1 MEEKDYLKDKQLNKF
16 ALTII
21 TIIDMFLFVGYIGDY
36 RNGNIGFSFMLVVE
50 LVVLISM
57 LTCYVIYFRKKNS
70 ALFKNV
76 SVIGYLVVYAIAVF
90 GAQNDLVFLI
100 VFPLTVLY
108 ILYYDYKLVLRI
120 GTLFGSVNLLDIIY
134 TVFILKHMH
143 SGAPLDSTSILL
155 QWASVLIYLIVLCR
169 TTKISNANNTA
180 KMESLQEEKEK
191 SAQMLDEV
199 LRVAVSVRE
208 NSAEAE
214 EHIRQLGQFVDS
226 TAMELQ
232 GIAEGNNNNANSI
245 EQQTIMTSN
254 IQNVILETKQMSDE
268 MLAMAKQSET
278 AVRDGQDAVDNLQHQ
293 ENKTREANEQVVSS
307 VSDLID
313 NAKEVEEITE
323 RIFSI
328 STQTN
333 LLALNASIESAR
345 AGEAGKGFAVV
356 ADEIRKLAEE
366 TRTLTEGIQTIV
378 SQLKSNADTAKNTVD
393 NVIEAVNIEHDLIL
407 NADAKFDEI
416 GNQMDSLYGNVEG
429 IYKKI
434 EEILDA
440 NNTIM
445 DSISNI
451 SAVSEEVAA
460 STQQAVEL
468 GTDTSNKA
476 NQARRLMEELMETV
490 HTMDKY
496 VG

>member
-1 MEEKDYLKDKQLNKF
+1 
-16 ALTII
+16 
-21 TIIDMFLFVGYIGDY
+21 
-36 RNGNIGFSFMLVVE
+36 
-50 LVVLISM
+50 
-57 LTCYVIYFRKKNS
+57 
-70 ALFKNV
+70 
-76 SVIGYLVVYAIAVF
+76 
-90 GAQNDLVFLI
+90 
-100 VFPLTVLY
+100 
-108 ILYYDYKLVLRI
+108 
-120 GTLFGSVNLLDIIY
+120 
-134 TVFILKHMH
+134 
-143 SGAPLDSTSILL
+143 
-155 QWASVLIYLIVLCR
+155 
-169 TTKISNANNTA
+169 
-180 KMESLQEEKEK
+180 MESLQEEKEK